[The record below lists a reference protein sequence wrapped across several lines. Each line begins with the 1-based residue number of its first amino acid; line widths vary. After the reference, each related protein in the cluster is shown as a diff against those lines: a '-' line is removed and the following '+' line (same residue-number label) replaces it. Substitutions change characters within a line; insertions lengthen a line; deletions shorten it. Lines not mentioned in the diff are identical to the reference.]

1 MWTNFFSWC
10 LSFGAIDIFKS
21 VLPSMY
27 MANSLCQLF
36 LLNTNTVIMGLFI
49 DFQLLSSTPTSVP
62 LLLSKLHINTF
73 PGFLSCFPN
82 PAYLCSRLT
91 CYRIPFDQ
99 SDLPVM
105 FLSLKSYRISC
116 IINTKKYYNTAL
128 LFVNFNSVGYK
139 LINIRIT

>member
-10 LSFGAIDIFKS
+10 LSFGEIDIFKL

-49 DFQLLSSTPTSVP
+49 DFQLPSSTPTSVP
-62 LLLSKLHINTF
+62 LLKLKLHMNTF
-73 PGFLSCFPN
+73 PGFPSCFPN
-82 PAYLCSRLT
+82 PDYLSSCLT
-91 CYRIPFDQ
+91 CYGISFNY

-116 IINTKKYYNTAL
+116 IINTKKYNTAP
-128 LFVNFNSVGYK
+128 LFINFNSVGYK
-139 LINIRIT
+139 L